1 MKWNRTSMAPTSQVG
16 FYNEVVYLR
25 WPPLRIRLLL
35 AETLLRSLQSSQ
47 GWDHGS
53 VNGVRCDV
61 EICSEEMGWTEPMIC
76 SILHGHVYG
85 CNAQSALRS
94 LGNFQIKDGRVQKSS
109 RKPSGNFCVLTSLFS
124 KLTNTLARW
133 QADITDF
140 WENSVPRCGLIKSRR
155 LLKVTDLLPRQE
167 YQCPATTHDPL
178 LSWELPETSLIM
190 TQRWMRWS
198 TGKWNKKKKTSL
210 KVATMC

>member
-1 MKWNRTSMAPTSQVG
+1 MRLCIWGDRHSESGYSWLRLSWGVCRACKAGIMA
-16 FYNEVVYLR
+16 
-25 WPPLRIRLLL
+25 
-35 AETLLRSLQSSQ
+35 QSTA
-47 GWDHGS
+47 
-53 VNGVRCDV
+53 DV

-94 LGNFQIKDGRVQKSS
+94 LGNSQIKDGRVQKSS

-124 KLTNTLARW
+124 KLTNTLERW

-140 WENSVPRCGLIKSRR
+140 WENSVPHCGLTKSHR
-155 LLKVTDLLPRQE
+155 LLKVIDLPRQE
-167 YQCPATTHDPL
+167 YQRPATTPWSTPL
-178 LSWELPETSLIM
+178 MRTTWNSLMM

-198 TGKWNKKKKTSL
+198 TGKWNKKASL
-210 KVATMC
+210 KVATIS